1 MSAVIFY
8 AKSNLE
14 TIEEHTRNVLEKLG
28 DIFQLYGECF
38 SEKEKRLAFLA
49 CKYHDLG
56 KIEKVFQSIMR
67 GEDRRVEFPHGFL
80 SGYFLQE
87 DVKFDPSLVEGFSE
101 DEVGALHTAI
111 HFHHARY
118 DSFSDSEYEEYAEK
132 FFREN
137 YERYYEFCKRSPRK
151 YTANFRYLRN
161 LLFRNRSEK
170 VGIPFISEDSDLF
183 EDESISE
190 KAYIAYVLTVGLL
203 NRADFAASGSFD
215 SEIPASE
222 SLTKKV
228 ASRFGDSLR
237 PMQRFMKEHCGQNV
251 IVVAPTGSGKT
262 EGALLWA
269 NDDKLFYTLP
279 MKVSANGIYRRIHD
293 NDGEGGGAY
302 GFKDSALLH
311 SDAASEYLKCDSDN
325 VSDWVRFERQ
335 YRAARGLAYPVT
347 VSTVDQLFKF
357 VFKALGTELFAAT
370 LKYSNVVIDE
380 MQMYEPQILAMLVC
394 GLKFIAKLGGRYAI
408 ITATLPNFIKKE
420 LGEEGKDY
428 VSTRFPNDLKRHVAR
443 LMPTEFFNET
453 NEAFDLDLIRE
464 QARKGRVLV
473 VCNTVVNAQNLKKR
487 LPEARLLHA
496 RFIRRDR
503 ERLEREIIEF
513 QRDKANRG
521 IWISTQLVEASLDID
536 FDFLH
541 TELCPADSLL
551 QRMGRCWRA
560 RNYDHDEPNVYVY
573 DHGFGKIYDQTLYD
587 RSRRFL
593 LPYLERIFTEH
604 EKMEYVDSVFDDKDE
619 EFRNSKYYEAFLN
632 YLDYLGKHLY
642 PTMYTKQ
649 EADKYFRGI
658 YSYEVIPDSVYEQ
671 NREEI
676 EKCLEML
683 VVSAGSDTDRVEFAQ
698 KKFEA
703 RNRLRN
709 YTLQI
714 ARYSG
719 DARFIDKKT
728 PLRGTDIYRT
738 RAFYSPP
745 SDDMNQGLGLL
756 REELSEDR

>member
-1 MSAVIFY
+1 MAVVVFY
-8 AKSNLE
+8 AKSNHETLE
-14 TIEEHTRNVLEKLG
+14 DHTRDVLDRLE
-28 DIFQLYGECF
+28 DIFRLYGGRF
-38 SEKEKRLAFLA
+38 SENEKRLARLA
-49 CKYHDLG
+49 CEYHDLG
-56 KIEKVFQSIMR
+56 KIEKVFQAIMR
-67 GEDRRVEFPHGFL
+67 GERRRMEMPHGFL
-80 SGYFLQE
+80 SGFFLQE
-87 DVKFDPSLVEGFSE
+87 DAKDTPALLEGLSE
-101 DEVGALHTAI
+101 NEIKALYTAI
-111 HFHHARY
+111 HYHHVRV
-118 DSFSDSEYEEYAEK
+118 DSFGDVEYRKYAEK
-132 FFREN
+132 NFRDS
-137 YERYYEFCKRSPRK
+137 YEAYRK
-151 YTANFRYLRN
+151 HYRGKPSLYSGSFRYLRK
-161 LLFRNRSEK
+161 LLFRNRLE
-170 VGIPFISEDSDLF
+170 GTIPEIPED
-183 EDESISE
+183 
-190 KAYIAYVLTVGLL
+190 AYFAYVLTLGLL
-203 NRADFAASGSFD
+203 NRADFATSGGFD
-215 SEIPASE
+215 SEISASE

-228 ASRFGDSLR
+228 TSRFGDSLR
-237 PMQRFMKEHCGQNV
+237 PMQRFMKERCGQNV

-269 NDDKLFYTLP
+269 NDEKLFYTLP
-279 MKVSANGIYRRIHD
+279 MKVSANGIFRRIHD
-293 NDGEGGGAY
+293 NDGEVGGAY

-311 SDAASEYLKCDSDN
+311 SDSASEYLKCDSED
-325 VSDWVRFERQ
+325 VSDWVRSERQ

-428 VSTRFPNDLKRHVAR
+428 VSARFPNDLKRHVAR

-464 QARKGRVLV
+464 QATKGRVLV
-473 VCNTVVNAQNLKKR
+473 VCNTVVNAQNLKR
-487 LPEARLLHA
+487 LLPEARLLHA

-513 QRDKANRG
+513 QRDKTNCG

-560 RNYDHDEPNVYVY
+560 RNYDHNEPNVYVY

-619 EFRNSKYYEAFLN
+619 EFRKSKYYVDF
-632 YLDYLGKHLY
+632 LDYLRLPFY

-649 EADKYFRGI
+649 EADENFRRI
-658 YSYEVIPDSVYEQ
+658 YSYEVIPDSVYNQ

-676 EKCLEML
+676 GDCLETL
-683 VVSAGSDTDRVEFAQ
+683 NSSFYDDSDRADAVQ
-698 KKFEA
+698 KKLEV
-703 RNRLRN
+703 RNRLRG

-714 ARYSG
+714 ARHGG
-719 DARFIDKKT
+719 DARFIDIKT
-728 PLRGTDIYRT
+728 PLPGTDIYLT
-738 RAFYSPP
+738 RALYSPP
-745 SDDMNQGLGLL
+745 SDDVNQGLGLL
-756 REELSEDR
+756 REELSEDRGEMV